1 MASGKT
7 IGKPA
12 AKRANWSEWLQQTV
26 FVGPGLIA
34 FIIIVLI
41 PFGMGFYYTF
51 TEWNGLDLGNA
62 KWTGM
67 TNITRILTD
76 DPRFWQAF
84 WFTAKFTL
92 AAVTVTN
99 VLAFLLSLLLTQNL
113 RSKGVLRTIF
123 FLPNVIGGLLLGY
136 IWYFIFVRG
145 FGAIGEATGIGF
157 FKLQWLGTPETAFWG
172 IVIVFVWQT
181 AGYMMIIYI
190 AAIIG
195 VPKDLMEAARIDG
208 ANRWQIL
215 RSILVPLIM
224 PAITICLFL
233 TTSNAFKMF
242 DLNLSLTGGGPGN
255 SSESIA
261 LNIYRE
267 ALVNNRYGL
276 GTAKAMLFFFCV
288 ALITITQVWFT
299 KKREVEA

>member
-1 MASGKT
+1 MAKT
-7 IGKPA
+7 VQGPRS
-12 AKRANWSEWLQQTV
+12 AKLSEWLQQTI

-34 FIIIVLI
+34 FILIVLT
-41 PFGMGFYYTF
+41 PFAMGFYYTF
-51 TEWNGLDLGNA
+51 TEWDGLDLGGA
-62 KWTGM
+62 EWTGM
-67 TNITRILTD
+67 ANIERIFTN

-92 AAVTVTN
+92 AAVLLTN
-99 VLAFLLSLLLTQNL
+99 VVAFLLALLMTQNVKS
-113 RSKGVLRTIF
+113 RGVLRTIF

-136 IWYFIFVRG
+136 IWYFIFTRG
-145 FGAIGEATGIGF
+145 FSAIGEATNIGF
-157 FKLQWLGTPETAFWG
+157 FNLQWLGTPNTAFWG

-195 VPKDLMEAARIDG
+195 VPKDLLEAARIDG
-208 ANRWQIL
+208 AGRWQVL
-215 RSILVPLIM
+215 RSVLVPLIM

-255 SSESIA
+255 STESIA
-261 LNIYRE
+261 LNVYRE

-276 GTAKAMLFFFCV
+276 GTAKAMIFFIGV
-288 ALITITQVWFT
+288 ALITVTQVWFT

>member
-1 MASGKT
+1 MMAKSIQKT
-7 IGKPA
+7 RPV
-12 AKRANWSEWLQQTV
+12 NWSEWLQQTV

-34 FIIIVLI
+34 FMLIVLT
-41 PFGMGFYYTF
+41 PFAMGFYYTF
-51 TEWNGLDLGNA
+51 TEWNGLDLNNA
-62 KWTGM
+62 KWVGFS
-67 TNITRILTD
+67 NIERIFTD

-92 AAVTVTN
+92 AAVIMTN
-99 VLAFLLSLLLTQNL
+99 AIAFLLAMLLTQNVKS
-113 RSKGVLRTIF
+113 RSVLRTVF

-145 FGAIGEATGIGF
+145 FSAVGEATGIGF
-157 FKLQWLGTPETAFWG
+157 FQLQWLGTPNTAFWG
-172 IVIVFVWQT
+172 LVIVFVWQT

-195 VPKDLMEAARIDG
+195 VPKDLLEAARIDG
-208 ANRWQIL
+208 AGKLQLL
-215 RSILVPLIM
+215 RSVLVPLIM

-242 DLNLSLTGGGPGN
+242 DLNLSLTGGGPGH

-261 LNIYRE
+261 LNVYRE

-276 GTAKAMLFFFCV
+276 GTAKAMIFFFAV

>member
-1 MASGKT
+1 MAKAVRRSKGR
-7 IGKPA
+7 G
-12 AKRANWSEWLQQTV
+12 EWLQQTV
-26 FVGPGLIA
+26 FVGPGLLA
-34 FIIIVLI
+34 FIIIVLA
-41 PFGMGFYYTF
+41 PFAMGFYYTF
-51 TEWNGLDLGNA
+51 TEWNGLDLNGA
-62 KWTGM
+62 KWIGM
-67 TNITRILTD
+67 KNIERIFTD

-92 AAVTVTN
+92 AAVLITN
-99 VLAFLLSLLLTQNL
+99 AAAFLLALLLTQKVKTRN
-113 RSKGVLRTIF
+113 VLRTVF

-145 FGAIGEATGIGF
+145 FPAVGEAMGIGF
-157 FKLQWLGTPETAFWG
+157 FKLQWLGTPDTAFWG

-190 AAIIG
+190 AALIG
-195 VPKDLMEAARIDG
+195 VPKDLLEAARIDG
-208 ANRWQIL
+208 AGRFQLL
-215 RSILVPLIM
+215 RSVLVPLIM

-242 DLNLSLTGGGPGN
+242 DLNLSLTGGGPGH

-261 LNIYRE
+261 LNVYRE

-276 GTAKAMLFFFCV
+276 GTAKAMIFFAAV

>member
-1 MASGKT
+1 MAKISHSPRSVK
-7 IGKPA
+7 
-12 AKRANWSEWLQQTV
+12 WSEWMQQTI
-26 FVGPGLIA
+26 FVGPGLLA
-34 FIIIVLI
+34 FILIVLT
-41 PFGMGFYYTF
+41 PFVMGFYYTF
-51 TEWNGLDLGNA
+51 TEWDGLDLDGA

-67 TNITRILTD
+67 ANITRIMTD

-92 AAVTVTN
+92 AAVVITN
-99 VLAFLLSLLLTQNL
+99 SIAFLLALLLTQNL
-113 RSKGVLRTIF
+113 KSRGVLRTVF

-136 IWYFIFVRG
+136 IWYFIFTRG
-145 FGAIGEATGIGF
+145 FSAIGEATGLGF
-157 FKLQWLGTPETAFWG
+157 FNLQWLGTPNTAFWG
-172 IVIVFVWQT
+172 VVIVFVWQT

-195 VPKDLMEAARIDG
+195 VPKDLLEAARIDG
-208 ANRWQIL
+208 AGRWQLL
-215 RSILVPLIM
+215 RSVLVPLIM

-276 GTAKAMLFFFCV
+276 GTAKAMIFFFGV